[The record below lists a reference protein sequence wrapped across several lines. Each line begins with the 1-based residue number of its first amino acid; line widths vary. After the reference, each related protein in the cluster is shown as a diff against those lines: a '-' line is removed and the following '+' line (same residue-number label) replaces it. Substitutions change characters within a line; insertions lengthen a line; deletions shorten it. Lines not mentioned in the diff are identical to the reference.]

1 MRLHHPAPRPLSNHF
16 LVLLLCATLQ
26 LLLLLHLLLISP
38 ANAATDIANTNYN
51 NISHATSSIAQESL
65 VNRDGDIQR
74 RLAGQSMAGVRKM
87 TDDEGEKFW
96 LDFWYFD
103 GDGDGDG
110 DVVAS
115 GGGGGG
121 DGGNVGRKQQR
132 PRRTGRTLNDE
143 DFGRLTGRGL
153 GNGPDNHDE
162 VDVWMNTSIDSSLS
176 PPFPLHGNMKYQ
188 EDRGGGRAMSV
199 PLLGRSLSRWTAR
212 GQDLIFGKRRFKC
225 PLDTEPCT
233 YINRP
238 NSCCGKGSKC
248 VFVKDTGLGD
258 VGCCGAGES
267 CSGDLNM
274 CAYGYS
280 PCPDN
285 PGVGVVSRD
294 TRVWIRG
301 IYISTTT
308 VTATPP
314 PPPTPPPPS
323 TEPMDPP
330 VRPTSNPITTITASP
345 PTTPTPTLTPTIIGC
360 PVGFYA
366 CSAIYHGGCCRTGRD
381 CNPTSCPPISSTTI
395 VDDNGATVVIPVD
408 PSASVTFPGGDGGRR
423 RCAGGW
429 TSCAA
434 SAGGGCCPDGFVCEQ
449 IRCTISAEGRGTAV
463 VGKMAPENG
472 AGRVVVVAGGGW
484 VYLMMRTMAMMTMM
498 MTMM

>member
-1 MRLHHPAPRPLSNHF
+1 MRLLHPAPRPLPNHF
-16 LVLLLCATLQ
+16 LALLLCATLQ
-26 LLLLLHLLLISP
+26 LLQLLLLISP
-38 ANAATDIANTNYN
+38 ANAATDIANPNNN
-51 NISHATSSIAQESL
+51 NISDAASIIARESP
-65 VNRDGDIQR
+65 VKRDVDIQR
-74 RLAGQSMAGVRKM
+74 RLAGQSPAGVKKM

-96 LDFWYFD
+96 LDYWYFH
-103 GDGDGDG
+103 GDG
-110 DVVAS
+110 DVIVGGS
-115 GGGGGG
+115 GGGGGNG
-121 DGGNVGRKQQR
+121 DGDGENIGRKQQR
-132 PRRTGRTLNDE
+132 SRRTGRTLDDE
-143 DFGRLTGRGL
+143 DFGGLTGRGL

-162 VDVWMNTSIDSSLS
+162 VDAWMNSSIEASLY
-176 PPFPLHGNMKYQ
+176 PPFPLHGNTEYQ
-188 EDRGGGRAMSV
+188 ARGGGGGRGMPV

-233 YINRP
+233 SIDRP

-258 VGCCGAGES
+258 VGCCGAGER
-267 CSGDLNM
+267 CSGDLTK
-274 CAYGYS
+274 CANGYS

-285 PGVGVVSRD
+285 PG
-294 TRVWIRG
+294 G

-308 VTATPP
+308 VTATPAP
-314 PPPTPPPPS
+314 PPPPPPPS
-323 TEPMDPP
+323 STSTEPINPP
-330 VRPTSNPITTITASP
+330 VRPTSNPITTITTITEYPP
-345 PTTPTPTLTPTIIGC
+345 PTTPTPTITGC

-381 CNPTSCPPISSTTI
+381 CNPTSCPQISSTTI
-395 VDDNGATVVIPVD
+395 VDDTGATIVLPVD

-449 IRCTISAEGRGTAV
+449 VSCTISAGGLGTAV

-472 AGRVVVVAGGGW
+472 AGRGVVGGDW
-484 VYLMMRTMAMMTMM
+484 VYLMMMMVTMAMMIM
-498 MTMM
+498 